1 MNLKQLAQI
10 TGVSISTVSKIFSGS
25 EEISEQTKKIVLDK
39 AKELGI
45 FDKYNKNKYE
55 KKLIVVICPE
65 LKSEYYTSILS
76 IFNKVLI
83 DKNCTMSV
91 SVSGFSISMEN
102 ELISLYSSGSRADGI
117 IVIDGQTKGKKNANI
132 PLVYINSDENRY
144 SDSISVDFYSGIYE
158 AIKHLRNC
166 GHKKIGFIGETLTKD
181 KERLFTK
188 AMNQCGL
195 QIDNSLI
202 VVDKNRFEDAGFNA
216 IKKLYDNNNLPT
228 AILCGYDNIAY
239 GVINFMETHSLTMPD
254 DISIIGIDDI
264 KSSSVKKISLSSI
277 KANYEYICEI
287 ALELLLKKINNP
299 HYKIIQTINVKS
311 EFINRASV
319 KDISSK

>member
-55 KKLIVVICPE
+55 KKLVVVICPE

-102 ELISLYSSGSRADGI
+102 ELISLYSSGNRADGI

-216 IKKLYDNNNLPT
+216 IKKLYDNNNFPT

-319 KDISSK
+319 KNISSK